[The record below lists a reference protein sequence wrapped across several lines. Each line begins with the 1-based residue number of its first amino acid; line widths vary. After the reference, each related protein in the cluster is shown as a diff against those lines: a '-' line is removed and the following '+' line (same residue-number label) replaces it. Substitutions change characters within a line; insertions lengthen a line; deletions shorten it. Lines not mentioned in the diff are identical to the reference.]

1 MRSLDLNLAN
11 MQVKTEQEL
20 EELLSR
26 PDDATIEAMRQ
37 LDGDL
42 LILGAGGKMG
52 PSLAR
57 LARRAC
63 DKAGINKRVIAVARF
78 SNSDLI
84 AQFASDNIE
93 TIPCD
98 LLDRDA
104 LEKLPDIPNVVFMA
118 ARKFGTSGNEHL
130 TWAMN
135 TFLPGLVAERFRH
148 SRIVAFS
155 TGNVYPLLP
164 ISDGGAH
171 ESTPVGPVGEY
182 AQSALGRERMF
193 EYGSAQWGTKAVLLR
208 LNYAVELRYGVL
220 VDIGLSV
227 FERRP
232 ISLAMSRAN
241 VIWQGEANAWC
252 LRSFAFCQSPPLVL
266 NITGAEALSVREIA
280 NEFGQKFG
288 ITPIFKSE
296 AEGPTALLSNSSK
309 ARNLFGDPKFS
320 PSQMIELIASWI
332 RDGGS
337 LLNKPTHF
345 QARDGKF

>member
-1 MRSLDLNLAN
+1 
-11 MQVKTEQEL
+11 MQVRTEQEL

-26 PDDATIEAMRQ
+26 PDDDTIEAMRQ

-63 DKAGINKRVIAVARF
+63 DQAGINKRVVAVARF

-84 AQFASDNIE
+84 AQFAADNIE
-93 TIPCD
+93 AVPCD
-98 LLDRDA
+98 LLNRDA
-104 LEKLPDIPNVVFMA
+104 LEKLPNIPNVVFMA
-118 ARKFGTSGNEHL
+118 ARKFGTSGNEYL

-148 SRIVAFS
+148 SRMVAFS

-164 ISDGGAH
+164 ISGGGAQ
-171 ESTPVGPVGEY
+171 EITPVGPVGEY

-232 ISLAMSRAN
+232 ISLAMPRVN

-266 NITGAEALSVREIA
+266 NITGAEALSVRDIA

-288 ITPIFKSE
+288 INPIFESE
-296 AEGPTALLSNSSK
+296 AEGSTALLNDSSK
-309 ARNLFGDPKFS
+309 ARGLFGDPKMS
-320 PSQMIELIASWI
+320 PSKMIELIAGWI